1 MTSCFQVLFCFRVFT
16 SNQSFGY
23 FCFRGTNSGLL
34 RLLAPGLSPFQSVK
48 LALRISLLH
57 GASMAPTNS
66 DKLCF
71 RFHLF
76 KNILSFLLDFS
87 PFCPCGVEMLLSSLY
102 LLFTT
107 GFQIVPMSAESELC
121 GFPLM

>member
-1 MTSCFQVLFCFRVFT
+1 MMACLQVLFCFCVFT
-16 SNQSFGY
+16 SDQTFGY
-23 FCFRGTNSGLL
+23 FCFQGINSSLL
-34 RLLAPGLSPFQSVK
+34 RLLALDLLLFQSVK

-57 GASMAPTNS
+57 DASVAPTNS

-87 PFCPCGVEMLLSSLY
+87 SFCPCG
-102 LLFTT
+102 
-107 GFQIVPMSAESELC
+107 I
-121 GFPLM
+121 